1 MRWLEV
7 ITDVMSLNL
16 GKLWEMVRNT
26 KTWCASVYGI
36 AEPDMTG
43 WLSNNVIYAYVCV
56 CVCVCVCMHTQK
68 ELSGS
73 TKLYVKAMFMAIFQ

>member
-1 MRWLEV
+1 
-7 ITDVMSLNL
+7 
-16 GKLWEMVRNT
+16 
-26 KTWCASVYGI
+26 
-36 AEPDMTG
+36 MTG
-43 WLSNNVIYAYVCV
+43 GHHWCDELELGQTLGDGEEHEDLMCFSLWGSRAWHDWVTEQQHYIHM